1 MNTLSNKFFL
11 FILISAICLTSA
23 IRTPVSH
30 SMVSDS
36 CAEYTKADAELN
48 DVYAQVLREYSADKQ
63 FIIKL
68 RQAQRAWLA
77 FTAAHLSALY
87 PDPNPMTYG
96 TVNRTCRCL
105 VMADLTRER
114 TTQLRQWLKKAE
126 EGDVCAGS
134 IKRRE

>member
-1 MNTLSNKFFL
+1 MNTLSNKFVL

-23 IRTPVSH
+23 TGTPASR

-36 CAEYTKADAELN
+36 CTEYTKADAELN

-63 FIIKL
+63 FIAKL
-68 RQAQRAWLA
+68 KQAQRAWLA
-77 FTAAHLSALY
+77 FTAAHLAALY

-96 TVNRTCRCL
+96 SVNRACRCL
-105 VMADLTRER
+105 VMTDLTRER

-134 IKRRE
+134 RQRRE